1 MEIAT
6 LGSSSWMPCAPQ
18 GVKGTDDDDDDD
30 DDGLLALLGA
40 HHMLLISSI
49 RVNIQED
56 LNLQQYHFDTH

>member
-1 MEIAT
+1 
-6 LGSSSWMPCAPQ
+6 MPCAPQ